1 MKSSILTFL
10 LLLFLLS
17 SFAQNGQADKLI
29 HNHIESKD
37 NPLIDEA
44 FLHGY
49 VHNIVNKVVDGV
61 NIPTLT
67 IQCTDG
73 NVHQI
78 EGASSAGRTSY
89 SIWTRDLYWG
99 FLGWSQA
106 GDDKVL
112 SMMKSSL
119 ELLIKA
125 KNMNQAL
132 GQNKL
137 WPLND
142 KRFYIPQAYDQNLIT
157 SKDLFPWC
165 SESQTDFILLASNY
179 WKLSGDT
186 AFIKSIWDEMV
197 YVSKTLELMDT
208 DGNSLPDAL
217 WGSYDY
223 TYITLDTEEPLM
235 CAKTSMAFS
244 SVAELANILGNHSY
258 ADRLDNLAAK
268 IKKTMNKS
276 IEKGGLWKKEGNGGY
291 YVMRRTTKKEA
302 YMADFIRK
310 ELPAKLAL
318 FYSKEGTIMDDFI
331 PYNNLVPMWCGMTS
345 QEQNKAIFQKLD
357 NNFDKIYNLKWGP
370 MYCAPAGHSD
380 QSVLDCATV
389 TWLAFLDVYLR
400 GINGHETNRDRIY
413 NLLIRHARD
422 AGGIVFSEG
431 AGVYGSLTGGAGRS
445 WDNGNFF
452 HMLVCGIYGI
462 EKSSAGIRISS
473 PKPINGTPLTELLNI
488 SWRNAIY
495 NFHWEG
501 KGSRLAHVFVDGKEI
516 KAGTDPIILTQETG
530 NHDVKVILGK

>member
-1 MKSSILTFL
+1 M
-10 LLLFLLS
+10 
-17 SFAQNGQADKLI
+17 
-29 HNHIESKD
+29 
-37 NPLIDEA
+37 PLNVSRRVVVHA
-44 FLHGY
+44 VRY
-49 VHNIVNKVVDGV
+49 VHNIVNAKVDGV

-119 ELLIKA
+119 QLLIKA
-125 KNMNQAL
+125 KNTNQAF

-142 KRFYIPQAYDQNLIT
+142 KRFYIPQAYDQNLVA

-165 SESQTDFILLASNY
+165 SESQADFILLAANY

-186 AFIKSIWDEMV
+186 AFIRSIWDEIV
-197 YVSKTLELMDT
+197 YVTKTLELMDT

-268 IKKTMNKS
+268 IKETMNKS
-276 IEKGGLWKKEGNGGY
+276 IEKGGLWKKEGNGG
-291 YVMRRTTKKEA
+291 
-302 YMADFIRK
+302 
-310 ELPAKLAL
+310 
-318 FYSKEGTIMDDFI
+318 
-331 PYNNLVPMWCGMTS
+331 
-345 QEQNKAIFQKLD
+345 
-357 NNFDKIYNLKWGP
+357 
-370 MYCAPAGHSD
+370 
-380 QSVLDCATV
+380 
-389 TWLAFLDVYLR
+389 
-400 GINGHETNRDRIY
+400 
-413 NLLIRHARD
+413 
-422 AGGIVFSEG
+422 
-431 AGVYGSLTGGAGRS
+431 
-445 WDNGNFF
+445 
-452 HMLVCGIYGI
+452 
-462 EKSSAGIRISS
+462 
-473 PKPINGTPLTELLNI
+473 
-488 SWRNAIY
+488 
-495 NFHWEG
+495 
-501 KGSRLAHVFVDGKEI
+501 
-516 KAGTDPIILTQETG
+516 
-530 NHDVKVILGK
+530 